1 MGSSA
6 RGRLIDTDQVGQRAM
21 EDETVRNRIRAE
33 IARND
38 VVLLMKGTPQIPQC
52 GFSAIRQGRQEVF
65 QLADHSK
72 ALCEAGIRRRLR
84 HRARDVSKRR
94 TPEALARQGRD
105 SREIGARSMYRGSM
119 AQITDIKDGLRINEE
134 SLQPRPWPAFPLP
147 VPKTESIA
155 RDRAPVP
162 SGWPRGL
169 SERMSGGALP
179 W

>member
-84 HRARDVSKRR
+84 HRARDVIK
-94 TPEALARQGRD
+94 AAN
-105 SREIGARSMYRGSM
+105 SRSSC
-119 AQITDIKDGLRINEE
+119 
-134 SLQPRPWPAFPLP
+134 
-147 VPKTESIA
+147 KT
-155 RDRAPVP
+155 RA
-162 SGWPRGL
+162 
-169 SERMSGGALP
+169 
-179 W
+179 